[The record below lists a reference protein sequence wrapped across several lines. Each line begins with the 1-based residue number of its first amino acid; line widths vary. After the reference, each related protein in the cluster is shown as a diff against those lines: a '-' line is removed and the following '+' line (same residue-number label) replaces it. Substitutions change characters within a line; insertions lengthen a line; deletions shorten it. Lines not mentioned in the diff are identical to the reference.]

1 MSSNEDV
8 ELKAGH
14 PPAVKAGGMRVA
26 RTHHSSTGDSA
37 AKPDPAEQEEYAE
50 PVPKD
55 DKQNIIV
62 SGAVAKGDQD
72 FPPEAIKHYHE
83 KPMPTNV
90 NKHAGKHPNQQLNMK
105 IQQPR

>member
-26 RTHHSSTGDSA
+26 RTRQSSSGEP
-37 AKPDPAEQEEYAE
+37 AKVDPAEQEEYAD
-50 PVPKD
+50 PPPKED
-55 DKQNIIV
+55 ASVLV
-62 SGAVAKGDQD
+62 SGAVAKGDKD
-72 FPPEAIKHYHE
+72 FPAEAVKQYHDKPVPSKQNRPPIPQQKHH
-83 KPMPTNV
+83 
-90 NKHAGKHPNQQLNMK
+90 